1 MVVLRREAEKAAA
14 NAQTLTAAAKAR
26 MLAEVDAVKA
36 DLAYRAAYVEV
47 MSLVG
52 RQ

>member
-14 NAQTLTAAAKAR
+14 NPAALMAATKNR

-36 DLAYRAAYVEV
+36 DLAYRLAFVTVLSTIGQE
-47 MSLVG
+47 
-52 RQ
+52 